1 MLSLAKAGDDNAK
14 PDAFSFNAV
23 INAFIYSPRN
33 VIRDAGKRAESILE
47 RGLEFAEED
56 GGEMPSIKSFTS
68 ILGFYGRQT
77 TVIDSPY
84 RAQYLLTRLIDL
96 FKAVAIERRAP
107 EHR

>member
-47 RGLEFAEED
+47 RGLEFAEENTQ
-56 GGEMPSIKSFTS
+56 IFIHTFFAVTSF
-68 ILGFYGRQT
+68 
-77 TVIDSPY
+77 
-84 RAQYLLTRLIDL
+84 
-96 FKAVAIERRAP
+96 
-107 EHR
+107 